1 MDDILTLVDH
11 AIARWGT
18 RELVSSGEAIDLLL
32 DIRQAHWAT
41 CDKAA
46 GRWVFVFDEEP
57 VS

>member
-1 MDDILTLVDH
+1 MDDILEMVDH

-32 DIRQAHWAT
+32 DIRQAHT
-41 CDKAA
+41 QCQP
-46 GRWVFVFDEEP
+46 VSEPEP